1 VSRLSGKRALVTGG
15 GSGIGR
21 ATCRRFAAE
30 GAAVVVADLLGE
42 RAEEVAAESGG
53 TAVQADVTVAADV
66 GRMVEAAGRIDVLVN
81 NAGGGFADDLL
92 EVSEEEWDGDVTVNL
107 KSAFLCSK
115 AVLPGMIEQG
125 SGVIVNIASVNGIA
139 FFANEPYSAAKAGLI
154 SLTRSMAVR
163 YGKHGIRAVAIAPG
177 TIRSPIWQERVDK
190 EPAIFERLVRWY
202 PLGRVGEPEDVANAA
217 AFLASDDASWI
228 SGDVLRVDGGLLAGN
243 SGSTGGK
250 LHSIRPSVRF
260 KARMLCAPTISTLP
274 LELAWTTARGR
285 QATSGTQGAAQQLPR
300 QVAVRHAPS
309 RPTRSRS
316 PRSRRPRAAR
326 RSPPPTP
333 TSSPTSTRAWA
344 RSWAPRTRSARSRR
358 ASPAAPS
365 SCSSSGPPCPC
376 AGSAA

>member
-1 VSRLSGKRALVTGG
+1 VTGG

-30 GAAVVVADLLGE
+30 GATVVVADLLGE
-42 RAEEVAAESGG
+42 RAEEVAAEIGG
-53 TAVQADVTVAADV
+53 TAVKADVTVAADV
-66 GRMVEAAGRIDVLVN
+66 ARMVEAAGRIDVLVN

-92 EVSEEEWDGDVTVNL
+92 EISEEEWDTDVTVNL

-125 SGVIVNIASVNGIA
+125 SGVIVSIASVNGIA

-177 TIRSPIWQERVDK
+177 TIRSPLWQERVDK

-243 SGSTGGK
+243 AQM
-250 LHSIRPSVRF
+250 
-260 KARMLCAPTISTLP
+260 AR
-274 LELAWTTARGR
+274 EL
-285 QATSGTQGAAQQLPR
+285 
-300 QVAVRHAPS
+300 VANF
-309 RPTRSRS
+309 S
-316 PRSRRPRAAR
+316 PDDES
-326 RSPPPTP
+326 
-333 TSSPTSTRAWA
+333 
-344 RSWAPRTRSARSRR
+344 
-358 ASPAAPS
+358 
-365 SCSSSGPPCPC
+365 
-376 AGSAA
+376 